1 MLLSRSWKGL
11 TVAMAL
17 LFAGGAHAELNL
29 WISHHFAG
37 LDQYETGD
45 YQDAR
50 IVLEAALDETGK
62 RHRRGD
68 THNKLGQVY
77 TALGEFEQAEDHYQQ
92 ALSLKRRDLG
102 KRHRDIPNILNNLAD
117 LYYLMEK
124 PEKVESLYRES
135 LDILERDQLNLE
147 VCRAL
152 NGLALLYNDGGEYV
166 KAEETLKRAIRV
178 HEKAQRR
185 DHPYMA
191 TVLTNLG
198 ILYTNL
204 ERYDEAEPLFERSAY
219 VQDVELR
226 PGHPDAAVRLH
237 ATAVLYHN
245 TGRGAEAA
253 TLAAHAE
260 KIRDAQRAKGD
271 LY

>member
-1 MLLSRSWKGL
+1 MRFSRLIFGAAAAVLITASG
-11 TVAMAL
+11 T
-17 LFAGGAHAELNL
+17 AHAELNL

-37 LDQYETGD
+37 MDQYQTGD

-50 IVLEAALDETGK
+50 VVLEAALDETRTK
-62 RHRRGD
+62 HRRGD

-77 TALGEFEQAEDHYQQ
+77 TALAEFELAEDHYQK
-92 ALSLKRRDLG
+92 ALSLKRQDLG
-102 KRHRDIPNILNNLAD
+102 RRHREIPNILNNLAD

-124 PEKVESLYRES
+124 PAKVESLYREA

-152 NGLALLYNDGGEYV
+152 NGLALLYNDNGEYV
-166 KAEETLKRAIRV
+166 KAEETLKRAIRI
-178 HEKAQRR
+178 HEKAERR

-204 ERYDEAEPLFERSAY
+204 ERYDEAEPLFERSQY
-219 VQDVELR
+219 VQDAMLR
-226 PGHPDAAVRLH
+226 PNHPDAAVRLH
-237 ATAVLYHN
+237 ATAVLYQK
-245 TGRGAEAA
+245 TGRGGEAVQ
-253 TLAAHAE
+253 LAARAE
-260 KIRDAQRAKGD
+260 SIRDAQRAKGD